1 MIIICICFSSI
12 YKQYITVYDCCQL
25 FYTVILYILS
35 NESAYPCSLITSH
48 FDLQTK
54 NISTDKKKDGFG
66 YKIFQIYLSSYQ
78 ILNPHCYVSLHRITA
93 LQGPH
98 LIRLKNCFYVIVF
111 FLFFTLPDT
120 PSVSPYQLSSLSV
133 PPHKSPLNGPDHAQP
148 VLH

>member
-1 MIIICICFSSI
+1 MHTSSHSAASAAFHNQGTLCASTI
-12 YKQYITVYDCCQL
+12 SRLKMSIFNLISLYSKQYITVHNCCQL

-93 LQGPH
+93 LQGTH
-98 LIRLKNCFYVIVF
+98 LIRLKNCF
-111 FLFFTLPDT
+111 
-120 PSVSPYQLSSLSV
+120 
-133 PPHKSPLNGPDHAQP
+133 
-148 VLH
+148 